1 MKKIAALLTVLVF
14 AACSSNK
21 PETAPVVE
29 AGPGTPPVQSGGAGA
44 QTAPVD
50 PNAVPK
56 VVVGGDELLNPN
68 SPLARDRIIYFDYDS
83 FSVKDEYKG
92 IVDRHSK
99 YLVANR
105 VRKVFIEG
113 HADTRGSREYNLSLG
128 QKRAEAV
135 KSSLKLLGVPE
146 ERLEAVSFGKEKPQ
160 DPANTEAAYAKNR
173 RAELNYRQ

>member
-1 MKKIAALLTVLVF
+1 MKKIAALLTVLVL

-29 AGPGTPPVQSGGAGA
+29 AGPGTPPVVTGSGTSTG
-44 QTAPVD
+44 QVKPDPLVVTRVD
-50 PNAVPK
+50 P
-56 VVVGGDELLNPN
+56 DELNNPN
-68 SPLARDRIIYFDYDS
+68 SPLSRDRVIYFDYDS

-105 VRKVFIEG
+105 TRKVFIEG
-113 HADTRGSREYNLSLG
+113 HADARGSREYNLSLG

-160 DPANTEAAYAKNR
+160 DPANTEAAFAKNR
-173 RAELNYRQ
+173 RAELNYR

>member
-1 MKKIAALLTVLVF
+1 MKKIAALLTVLVL

-29 AGPGTPPVQSGGAGA
+29 AAPGTQPAPPSTGA
-44 QTAPVD
+44 QTGAVN
-50 PNAVPK
+50 PNDVPK
-56 VVVGGDELLNPN
+56 VVVGDDPNNPN
-68 SPLARDRIIYFDYDS
+68 TPLGRDRVIYFDYDS
-83 FSVKDEYKG
+83 FAVKDEYKG

-105 VRKVFIEG
+105 TRKVFIEG
-113 HADTRGSREYNLSLG
+113 HADARGSREYNLSLG

-160 DPANTEAAYAKNR
+160 DPANTEAAFAKNR
-173 RAELNYRQ
+173 RAELNYR